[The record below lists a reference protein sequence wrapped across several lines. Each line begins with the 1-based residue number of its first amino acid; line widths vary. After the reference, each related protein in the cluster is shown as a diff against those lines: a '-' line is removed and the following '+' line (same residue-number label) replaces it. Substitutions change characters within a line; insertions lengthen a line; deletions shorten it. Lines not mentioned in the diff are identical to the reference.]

1 MSETAPVALVTGASR
16 GIGFELARL
25 LAADGHDLVLVSRSP
40 GELEKAGATLVEQY
54 DVAVR
59 SIPVDLS
66 RPGEVLNMWRGL
78 ERGGITI
85 DVLVNNAGS
94 GLYGPLAEQD
104 RDALSAMLELNVV
117 ALTMLTRLALPGMLE
132 RRRGRIL
139 NVGSVTGYQP
149 GGPRMAGYYA
159 SKSYVLSFSKG
170 VSREVAGTGV
180 TVTVLCPPTTRTAF
194 EERSGAKRSVL
205 YSRLPVASP
214 ESVARA
220 GYRGMKRGARV
231 VLPGL
236 STKILAF
243 AGELPP
249 RRIALEVNRLLLREA

>member
-66 RPGEVLNMWRGL
+66 GPGEVLNMWRGL
-78 ERGGITI
+78 ERGGIAI

-104 RDALSAMLELNVV
+104 QDALSAMLELNVV
-117 ALTMLTRLALPGMLE
+117 ALTMLTRLALPGMLG

-149 GGPRMAGYYA
+149 GGPRMAAYYA

-170 VSREVAGTGV
+170 VSRAVAGTGV
-180 TVTVLCPPTTRTAF
+180 TVTALCPPTTRTAF

-205 YSRLPVASP
+205 YSRLPVASA

-220 GYRGMKRGARV
+220 GYRGMKRGARI